1 MPWGIGSGGGS
12 GGGSQTN
19 DIIVSNSYEPIQDEV
34 VQAGDILTIALGK
47 LQGQINELGLETH
60 YQGTYNATTNTPT
73 LTNGVGTAGDFYYV
87 IVGGSNNPT
96 GVNINAGH
104 IIIYNGTIWEDGG
117 AVSSTDTVVV
127 ANDYVSVPNE
137 TVAIGQTTT
146 YALGALQGQATKNAT
161 DITNNQPM
169 TTLGDLI
176 IGGASGAPTRL
187 AGNATATPKYL
198 KSRGDGTNATD
209 EEWSQ
214 VDYADIAGTPAVGSV
229 VYNPLTTYVQNN
241 FVTYN
246 GYIWVCISLIP
257 IVGQTP
263 SSSSTVWRQ
272 ASNVNYVKFAT
283 VNIFVGN
290 DTTGNGSY
298 PFENCQAAL
307 NYVGNGGAA
316 LIYGYEQ
323 VYNENLN
330 ITGQNQ
336 FLGAFGAV
344 QEVGA
349 YHRTL
354 TMASGSSHFSCPN
367 IAFINPVDSP
377 CLDIVTG
384 SLGYGNFYNCN
395 FTISAATPVSPAIQ
409 FSGTWAG
416 DYYFDS
422 CNIGQPITIG
432 GTPAAA
438 YKIFITNCFSYNNV
452 ISINLSVN
460 VEVHINNCKQVNI
473 LSHTAGK
480 IFIDGVPY
488 ISTLDVSASASANN
502 KLTITNSSMRNP
514 TTGTYAIPTGTG
526 TVACEFLNFDYNRGA
541 YSFAGTIID
550 SDNGFN
556 AINRLA
562 WISGYKYILA
572 DIVTYNS
579 SLWKC
584 IKPTGTTIQ
593 TPAVGAT
600 DWELISAYNQNKIVY
615 LDTTLTANYNNVYTT
630 LQAASNAAGE
640 DGTVIILNPNGST
653 TESVTVTHNHQSWL
667 AVGSVQGGANFTLL
681 GTFDNTPLILD
692 NVEGF
697 KCEGIEIS
705 SDGTAYALSM
715 NNVSNGIFFDKCNIN
730 YNTTADLMVIGG
742 AWDGLIQFNN
752 CKIDGFINSTLGTD
766 PATSQIILNNCRPG
780 DSNDLI
786 IGLDGASLATLYAFD
801 CPTLRVFQN
810 SGKVYLANIP
820 LIGDSLFEAVA
831 AAGNLLSIN
840 TCSFYNPTTQ
850 TYSTITGIGD
860 CATILQNVNYNR
872 NTYTF
877 AGLIPDGDTIAGIPV
892 TSLSATAIFANMQG
906 FTGAALSP
914 AGYFNLNNGT
924 TTFSNITVGTT
935 AVTFLAQARIYKV
948 TAVIEL
954 ISNNPGGSASS
965 ATITPTVAGGSIT
978 INMLPQ
984 SISDSSNGVTHTLIF
999 NGTIN
1004 VSNLASTTT
1013 FSLVLTSL
1021 TGGYSFGTT
1030 NSLVIEGIN

>member
-1 MPWGIGSGGGS
+1 VLF
-12 GGGSQTN
+12 TELAKLRN
-19 DIIVSNSYEPIQDEV
+19 
-34 VQAGDILTIALGK
+34 ILRSLSF
-47 LQGQINELGLETH
+47 
-60 YQGTYNATTNTPT
+60 TPT
-73 LTNGVGTAGDFYYV
+73 GNLTYPLYLSPLN
-87 IVGGSNNPT
+87 
-96 GVNINAGH
+96 
-104 IIIYNGTIWEDGG
+104 
-117 AVSSTDTVVV
+117 
-127 ANDYVSVPNE
+127 
-137 TVAIGQTTT
+137 
-146 YALGALQGQATKNAT
+146 
-161 DITNNQPM
+161 
-169 TTLGDLI
+169 TL
-176 IGGASGAPTRL
+176 
-187 AGNATATPKYL
+187 
-198 KSRGDGTNATD
+198 
-209 EEWSQ
+209 
-214 VDYADIAGTPAVGSV
+214 
-229 VYNPLTTYVQNN
+229 
-241 FVTYN
+241 
-246 GYIWVCISLIP
+246 
-257 IVGQTP
+257 
-263 SSSSTVWRQ
+263 
-272 ASNVNYVKFAT
+272 
-283 VNIFVGN
+283 
-290 DTTGNGSY
+290 
-298 PFENCQAAL
+298 
-307 NYVGNGGAA
+307 
-316 LIYGYEQ
+316 
-323 VYNENLN
+323 
-330 ITGQNQ
+330 
-336 FLGAFGAV
+336 
-344 QEVGA
+344 
-349 YHRTL
+349 
-354 TMASGSSHFSCPN
+354 
-367 IAFINPVDSP
+367 
-377 CLDIVTG
+377 
-384 SLGYGNFYNCN
+384 
-395 FTISAATPVSPAIQ
+395 
-409 FSGTWAG
+409 
-416 DYYFDS
+416 
-422 CNIGQPITIG
+422 
-432 GTPAAA
+432 
-438 YKIFITNCFSYNNV
+438 
-452 ISINLSVN
+452 
-460 VEVHINNCKQVNI
+460 
-473 LSHTAGK
+473 
-480 IFIDGVPY
+480 
-488 ISTLDVSASASANN
+488 
-502 KLTITNSSMRNP
+502 
-514 TTGTYAIPTGTG
+514 
-526 TVACEFLNFDYNRGA
+526 ACEFLNFDYNRGA
-541 YSFAGTIID
+541 YSFAGIVID

-562 WISGYKYILA
+562 WISGYRYILG
-572 DIVTYNS
+572 DMVTNNS
-579 SLWKC
+579 ALWRC
-584 IKPTGTTIQ
+584 VKPTGVTTQ

-653 TESVTVTHNHQSWL
+653 TESVIVTHTHQSWL

-850 TYSTITGIGD
+850 TYSTISGTGN

-954 ISNNPGGSASS
+954 VSDNPGGSASS

-1004 VSNLASTTT
+1004 VSNIASTTT